1 MHLFS
6 YSLMYYLTLLC
17 QVSEET
23 EEAKQRA
30 DCAIKALVIELKREM
45 DDIQEL
51 R

>member
-6 YSLMYYLTLLC
+6 YSLMHYLILLC
-17 QVSEET
+17 QESEET
-23 EEAKQRA
+23 GEAKQIV

-45 DDIQEL
+45 EDIQEL